1 MRTPDFLKKYSLS
14 HLFHKTYVGILVQ
27 NEGTLIDSVVLYV
40 DARIICICNSII
52 NANIIHC
59 SVHYIK
65 CWYYPHL
72 LYMGMRCY
80 QNYTRIILISN
91 QDITGASQQLCI
103 TRIDAT
109 LNQLLFMLVDAS
121 IIELSN
127 MSSGCWYLSLHS
139 SDGQMPYFVKK

>member
-1 MRTPDFLKKYSLS
+1 MWNEEKLITEQKHKN
-14 HLFHKTYVGILVQ
+14 FHVTYVGILVQ

-59 SVHYIK
+59 TVHYIK
-65 CWYYPHL
+65 CWHYPHL

-139 SDGQMPYFVKK
+139 SDGQMPCFVKK